1 MVLKYLV
8 FIIAI
13 IGILMYTQNSFSIE
27 PNGSKLLK
35 TGDISKVEDNTTGIE
50 RSFGDIET
58 PKALSS
64 STKGLGLFSI
74 NPPPTNNLLTI
85 DQIDPLQSN
94 LVGGNGIIVGPSD
107 PTKITSHS
115 ITKSPFKSC
124 IVDPSSL
131 ALSTSAS
138 YRIHGEGK
146 IDNPSENGN
155 YTINKWLSVSL
166 IMDAFN
172 QISGGFSVGDLYAT
186 IKFNPI
192 ITECFNSKNFQD
204 SQLSSLTAKIT
215 PYASQINPPFNSCPS
230 GFDIRYAIAGN
241 VIIPK
246 EQTIT
251 INDPNNLYFG
261 IDIYSDFRTGELRG
275 NVQFPGI
282 YESFNLDSISTTC
295 TTGA

>member
-1 MVLKYLV
+1 MIKYLL
-8 FIIAI
+8 FIIAV
-13 IGILMYTQNSFSIE
+13 IGIVMHTQNSFSIE

-35 TGDISKVEDNTTGIE
+35 TSDISQVEDNTTSIE

-64 STKGLGLFSI
+64 TTEGLGLFATI
-74 NPPPTNNLLTI
+74 PPPTSHLLAI
-85 DQIDPLQSN
+85 DQLDPLQSN
-94 LVGGNGIIVGPSD
+94 LVGGGGISVGPSD
-107 PTKITSHS
+107 PTKITSYS

-124 IVDPSSL
+124 IIDPSSL

-138 YRIHGEGK
+138 YRIHGDGK
-146 IDNPSENGN
+146 INSPSENGN
-155 YTINKWLSVSL
+155 YTINQWLSVSL
-166 IMDAFN
+166 IIDTAFN
-172 QISGGFSVGDLYAT
+172 KISGGFSVGDLYAT
-186 IKFNPI
+186 INFNSI
-192 ITECFNSKNFQD
+192 ITECINSKNFQD
-204 SQLSSLTAKIT
+204 STLSSLTPKIT

-230 GFDIRYAIAGN
+230 GFDIRYEIAGKL
-241 VIIPK
+241 IIPN

-261 IDIYSDFRTGELRG
+261 IDIYSDFITGELRG